1 VGKGKVMKLVIQI
14 PCLNEEKTLPQVLK
28 SMPRKIPGVDKIEI
42 LIIDDGS
49 TDKTIKVARSLG
61 VKHIVRH
68 TRNRGLGVAFRHGAE
83 RALELGAD
91 ILVNT
96 DGDNQYPQQR
106 IKDLVKPI
114 IQGKA
119 DIVVAD
125 RQTHKIEHFSPAKKL
140 LQRIGSRVVNIA
152 AGTDLPD
159 APSGFRAYSRQ
170 ALFELN
176 LITTFSYTMET
187 IIQAGNKRLAI
198 TSIPIDTN
206 AKTRES
212 RLFRS
217 NWEHV
222 RKSAAAIIR
231 AYVMYRP
238 HIVFGS
244 ASLILFIAGALPF
257 ARFLYFSLVE
267 GSARGHLQSLI
278 VGLVLLMAAF
288 ISLALNIIADLIRI
302 NRTLIEQDL
311 ELNKRLR
318 YSRKR

>member
-1 VGKGKVMKLVIQI
+1 MKLIIQI

-28 SMPRKIPGVDKIEI
+28 SMPRKIPGIDKIEI

-49 TDKTIKVARSLG
+49 TDKTVRVAKSLG
-61 VKHIVRH
+61 VKHVVRH
-68 TRNRGLGVAFRHGAE
+68 VRNRGLGVAFRHGAE

-96 DGDNQYPQQR
+96 DGDNQYPQER
-106 IKDLVKPI
+106 IKDLVRPI
-114 IQGKA
+114 VQGKA

-125 RQTHKIEHFSPAKKL
+125 RQTHKIEHFSPLKKL
-140 LQRIGSRVVNIA
+140 LQRIGSHVVNVA

-170 ALFELN
+170 ALMELN

-206 AKTRES
+206 PKTRES

-217 NWEHV
+217 NWEHI

-238 HIVFGS
+238 HMVFGT
-244 ASLILFIAGALPF
+244 ASIVLFIAGVLPF
-257 ARFLYFSLVE
+257 ARFMYFALIE
-267 GSARGHLQSLI
+267 GSGRGHLQSLI
-278 VGLVLLMAAF
+278 IGLVLLMAAF
-288 ISLALNIIADLIRI
+288 IALALNIIADLIRI

-311 ELNKRLR
+311 ELDKRLR
-318 YSRKR
+318 YDRKRR

>member
-1 VGKGKVMKLVIQI
+1 MKLIIQI

-28 SMPRKIPGVDKIEI
+28 SMPRKIPGIDKIEI

-61 VKHIVRH
+61 VKHVVRH

-96 DGDNQYPQQR
+96 DGDNQYPQER
-106 IKDLVKPI
+106 IRDLVRPI
-114 IQGKA
+114 VQGKA

-125 RQTHKIEHFSPAKKL
+125 RQTHKIEHFSPLKKL

-170 ALFELN
+170 ALLELN

-198 TSIPIDTN
+198 ASIPIDTN
-206 AKTRES
+206 PKTRES

-217 NWEHV
+217 NWEHI

-231 AYVMYRP
+231 AYIMYRP
-238 HIVFGS
+238 HMIFGT
-244 ASLILFIAGALPF
+244 ATVILLIAGALPF
-257 ARFLYFSLVE
+257 ARFLYYALIE
-267 GSARGHLQSLI
+267 GSSRGHLQSLI

-288 ISLALNIIADLIRI
+288 VSLALNIIADLIRT

-318 YSRKR
+318 YDRKRR